1 MRFYDLQFSK
11 ACSLMSYVSFQIF
24 QFYLSHWSLYS
35 KGYLFVHCVIQT
47 FNCPSDISWP
57 IYPFHTNF
65 RCHLIIYQVFVIQ
78 RLLAVERRERIHC
91 CTDHYT
97 WVTAWRKWSS
107 GRGWMLDGNK
117 GGFHVRQ
124 MLILISSVILQV
136 NLTAKKFLHLWMAII
151 QLI

>member
-1 MRFYDLQFSK
+1 MNNFPGLWFNFLFFCCILMRFYDLQFSK

-35 KGYLFVHCVIQT
+35 KGYLFVYCVIQT

-57 IYPFHTNF
+57 VYPFHTYF

-78 RLLAVERRERIHC
+78 RRLLAVERRERIHC

-97 WVTAWRKWSS
+97 WVTARRKWSS
-107 GRGWMLDGNK
+107 GQGWMLDGNK
-117 GGFHVRQ
+117 GFRCQTDVHSY
-124 MLILISSVILQV
+124 LFCNIAS
-136 NLTAKKFLHLWMAII
+136 
-151 QLI
+151 